1 MRRVWVDNLRC
12 FTVLLVVLYHCFY
25 IFNSVGVFGGIG
37 PLRPGDGQVQD
48 IVEYTMYPWFMVLLF
63 LLAGM
68 SAKWSLDKRSTREF
82 IKSRSLK
89 LLIPGIAGLFVI
101 HWITGYFNVLAGA
114 GMQQFAQMPLLLK
127 WLVFSLSGTGP
138 LWFIQLLWLYSLLAA
153 LIRTIDKQCKVNA
166 LMSKALDS
174 WIGLA
179 ATGVAFFLLSWGGSL
194 LTSYNTPLMGLYR
207 PLVYLVPFLLGYFAF
222 SDDKMLDRLGRLSIP
237 AIPVFIAMAVLYV
250 LRWFPQNY
258 GDGTV
263 QQHWTTMLFATLGS
277 LCMMAIFRR
286 WCDRECR
293 LGDFLIPR
301 SYGIYILHYIPL
313 LVMAYFLKNSS
324 VIPPVATYAILIIA
338 TPVASI
344 ALYELLS
351 RVPAVRTLVFGIRKR
366 A

>member
-1 MRRVWVDNLRC
+1 
-12 FTVLLVVLYHCFY
+12 
-25 IFNSVGVFGGIG
+25 
-37 PLRPGDGQVQD
+37 
-48 IVEYTMYPWFMVLLF
+48 
-63 LLAGM
+63 
-68 SAKWSLDKRSTREF
+68 
-82 IKSRSLK
+82 
-89 LLIPGIAGLFVI
+89 
-101 HWITGYFNVLAGA
+101 
-114 GMQQFAQMPLLLK
+114 
-127 WLVFSLSGTGP
+127 
-138 LWFIQLLWLYSLLAA
+138 
-153 LIRTIDKQCKVNA
+153 
-166 LMSKALDS
+166 MSKALDS

-179 ATGVAFFLLSWGGSL
+179 ATGVAFFLLSWTGSL

-222 SDDKMLDRLGRLSIP
+222 SDDKLLDRLGRLSIQ
-237 AIPVFIAMAVLYV
+237 AIPVFIAMAALYV

-258 GDGTV
+258 SDGTV

-338 TPVASI
+338 TPVESI